1 MRPAMA
7 NGRCNLHGGGALAGV
22 AHQNFRSGRYAQDLP
37 VRLRE
42 RYGRSLVDPNQLSLA
57 DDLAVKDA
65 RIGDLLSKLPSDGE
79 MERGWQAFQSQFAA
93 AKLARLRANDES
105 QTEEQRAAAQ
115 AHFWQ
120 SWAEIERLYGEVQQ
134 MQHAAEA
141 LWAAIAFEQGEKR
154 KLVDTEIARVAKAA
168 EHITRDQAALLI
180 GGIAA
185 VIRAHVSDR
194 PTLQRIQDG
203 IRRLVQFDAGG

>member
-105 QTEEQRAAAQ
+105 QTEEQRAATQ

-134 MQHAAEA
+134 IIWDEA
-141 LWAAIAFEQGEKR
+141 PFVFLWYQKQALGVSKAVRGFEVRPDETM
-154 KLVDTEIARVAKAA
+154 LF
-168 EHITRDQAALLI
+168 HNITI
-180 GGIAA
+180 
-185 VIRAHVSDR
+185 
-194 PTLQRIQDG
+194 QR
-203 IRRLVQFDAGG
+203 